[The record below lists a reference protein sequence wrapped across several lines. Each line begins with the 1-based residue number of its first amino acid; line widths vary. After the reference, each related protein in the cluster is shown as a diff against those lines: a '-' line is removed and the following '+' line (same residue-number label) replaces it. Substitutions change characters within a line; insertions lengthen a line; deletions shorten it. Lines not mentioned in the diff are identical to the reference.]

1 MQQMAEWPSGQ
12 WQQTVN
18 LSTGVYHGSNPC
30 SAINADLA
38 QPAEHIH
45 GKDGVFGSNPK
56 IGSHKK
62 NKSLLVTAG
71 FFCCY
76 FLNLSLVLSSGNCSS
91 ISPARVK
98 AIRVKVGPT
107 SS

>member
-1 MQQMAEWPSGQ
+1 MPAPVSKLIIEVKQNNVVEWPSGQ

-30 SAINADLA
+30 STTFFVADLA

-56 IGSHKK
+56 IGFTDENNSFGVLTLR
-62 NKSLLVTAG
+62 S
-71 FFCCY
+71 FFDAL
-76 FLNLSLVLSSGNCSS
+76 F
-91 ISPARVK
+91 A
-98 AIRVKVGPT
+98 
-107 SS
+107 

>member
-1 MQQMAEWPSGQ
+1 MVEWPSGQ

-30 SAINADLA
+30 STTFFIADLA

-56 IGSHKK
+56 IGFK
-62 NKSLLVTAG
+62 L
-71 FFCCY
+71 
-76 FLNLSLVLSSGNCSS
+76 FLCTKIIASRFNASELF
-91 ISPARVK
+91 
-98 AIRVKVGPT
+98 
-107 SS
+107 

>member
-1 MQQMAEWPSGQ
+1 MNVVEWPSGQ

-30 SAINADLA
+30 STTKADLA

-56 IGSHKK
+56 IGSSA
-62 NKSLLVTAG
+62 NKTVITAG
-71 FFCCY
+71 QY
-76 FLNLSLVLSSGNCSS
+76 TTAELTK
-91 ISPARVK
+91 ARQ
-98 AIRVKVGPT
+98 
-107 SS
+107 